1 LTGGM
6 ESPQMLWDRIEAN
19 WRQLRALARRKWSR
33 LNADHIDQIAGKRE
47 RLLGWLQAQYG
58 ISKVE
63 AELELQE
70 WEVLVRIWERQQTE

>member
-1 LTGGM
+1 M
-6 ESPQMLWDRIEAN
+6 EGPERAQMLWNRIEAN
-19 WRQLRALARRKWSR
+19 WRPLRTLARRKWSR
-33 LNADHIDQIAGKRE
+33 LTADHLDQIAGKRE